1 MTIDVIWKELMDL
14 ITAIFRGT
22 SFLTL
27 VSVMGIFATAYTQIK
42 KYILKKQSEL
52 IKTETARIDKAQND
66 RLDQQDLFI
75 QKLFKK
81 LDSIN
86 VNVLRIQILQGIR
99 DETLS
104 KSEIAYLYDKYT
116 KAGGN
121 SFVTDKVEEYLA
133 RKDIK

>member
-42 KYILKKQSEL
+42 KHILKKQSEL
-52 IKTETARIDKAQND
+52 IKTETAIIDKAQND

-75 QKLFKK
+75 QKIFKK

-86 VNVLRIQILQGIR
+86 VNVLRIQILQGINE
-99 DETLS
+99 ETLS

>member
-27 VSVMGIFATAYTQIK
+27 VSVIGIFTTGYTQIK
-42 KYILKKQSEL
+42 KYIVKKQSEL
-52 IKTETARIDKAQND
+52 IKAETAKIDKAQNE

-99 DETLS
+99 DESLS
-104 KSEIAYLYDKYT
+104 KSEVAYLYDKYT

-121 SFVTDKVEEYLA
+121 SFVTDKVEYYLA

>member
-42 KYILKKQSEL
+42 KHILKKQSEL
-52 IKTETARIDKAQND
+52 IKTETAIIDKAQND

-75 QKLFKK
+75 QKIFKK

-86 VNVLRIQILQGIR
+86 ANVLRIQILQGINE
-99 DETLS
+99 ETLS

>member
-1 MTIDVIWKELMDL
+1 
-14 ITAIFRGT
+14 
-22 SFLTL
+22 
-27 VSVMGIFATAYTQIK
+27 MGIFATAYTQIK
-42 KYILKKQSEL
+42 KHILKKQSEL

-75 QKLFKK
+75 QKIFKK

-86 VNVLRIQILQGIR
+86 VNVLRIQILQGINE
-99 DETLS
+99 ETLS